1 MKKLVCM
8 ALGASEL
15 LAGSVPAYAADSV
28 TKVPHTF
35 TARVGTTEFTKD
47 GAAQP
52 LDVPIYI
59 KDGYTMLPLRTF
71 MKAALGEKSQMAWDN
86 ETKAATVAFGGKSH
100 PFFGKGEYHRKKREG
115 LTCLGQNGSEGWAR
129 FRSPAELVGYFA
141 VHRLSHRGGR
151 YHMGQHHKA
160 GNRPRCGTEA

>member
-8 ALGASEL
+8 ALSAAL
-15 LAGSVPAYAADSV
+15 LAGSVPAYAADYI

-71 MKAALGEKSQMAWDN
+71 I
-86 ETKAATVAFGGKSH
+86 V
-100 PFFGKGEYHRKKREG
+100 R
-115 LTCLGQNGSEGWAR
+115 
-129 FRSPAELVGYFA
+129 
-141 VHRLSHRGGR
+141 
-151 YHMGQHHKA
+151 
-160 GNRPRCGTEA
+160 